1 MIDIH
6 SHILFDIDDGAKT
19 LEDSVKLCRDA
30 ADNGVKLITATPH
43 FFDYSH
49 IRSFVSERNHK
60 ISVLREILDEE
71 DIPISVAAGS
81 ELFLN
86 DKVFSAG
93 DLDALTINGSRYM
106 LCEFPLGP
114 FDIDR
119 APLWID
125 ELISRGYT
133 PIVAHPER
141 YIEFHRNLYII
152 DELLDREVVFQVNID
167 SLTGK
172 NGEEPQKMAVDMV
185 MRKIALL
192 IGSDAHD
199 TEYRHTRLREKFK
212 DLPEFIDERILL
224 DCMDKN
230 AKAIIKNEEI

>member
-6 SHILFDIDDGAKT
+6 SHILFDIDDGAET

-43 FFDYSH
+43 FFDHSH

-71 DIPISVAAGS
+71 DMPISVAAGS

-230 AKAIIKNEEI
+230 AKAILKNEEI

>member
-6 SHILFDIDDGAKT
+6 SHILFNIDDGAET
-19 LEDSVKLCRDA
+19 LEDSVRLCRDA

-71 DIPISVAAGS
+71 GIPISVAAGS

>member
-6 SHILFDIDDGAKT
+6 SHILFNIDDGAET
-19 LEDSVKLCRDA
+19 LEDSVRLCRDA

-230 AKAIIKNEEI
+230 AKAILKNEEI

>member
-6 SHILFDIDDGAKT
+6 SHILFDIDDGAET

-71 DIPISVAAGS
+71 GIPISVAAGS

-230 AKAIIKNEEI
+230 AKAILKNEEI

>member
-6 SHILFDIDDGAKT
+6 THILFDIDDGAET

-30 ADNGVKLITATPH
+30 ADSGVKLITATPH

-212 DLPEFIDERILL
+212 DLPEFIDEKILL

-230 AKAIIKNEEI
+230 AKAILKNEEI

>member
-6 SHILFDIDDGAKT
+6 SHILFNIDDGAET
-19 LEDSVKLCRDA
+19 LEDSVRLCRDA

-212 DLPEFIDERILL
+212 DLPEFIDEKILL

-230 AKAIIKNEEI
+230 AKAILKNEEI

>member
-6 SHILFDIDDGAKT
+6 SHILFDIDDGAET

-212 DLPEFIDERILL
+212 DLPECIGEKILL